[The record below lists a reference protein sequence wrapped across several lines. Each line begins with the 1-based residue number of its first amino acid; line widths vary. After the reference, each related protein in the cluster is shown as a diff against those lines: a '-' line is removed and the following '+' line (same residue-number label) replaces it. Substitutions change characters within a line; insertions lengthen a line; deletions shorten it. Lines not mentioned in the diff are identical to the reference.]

1 MPPLRHTYLPHE
13 TLDLADSMAFDGH
26 LRQAQADVA
35 FHAALPAALG
45 SIRQASP
52 RVQESDPWAPL
63 PMPEAAP
70 VVVSARPDAMRTRES
85 LAQGMA
91 APLQASGSAGSGI
104 TFGPA
109 AAPASDVTLGLPTAP
124 TPGGTTTTPG
134 VGAPAAA
141 PAGASPRAP
150 AATGEI
156 DNSSRQAFIRTAYPY
171 ALEAADGDPKL
182 ANQLVATAISENG
195 KVGTGRSLDEMGY
208 NVGGIQGVKG
218 PAGSFWALDAG
229 NRREFA
235 AYHNLSEGFR
245 AVRDLVTGGRYQ
257 PAAEGY
263 RQSGDVDRYWQ
274 MVNEAGYAEDPSWH
288 AKIGSIRRG
297 QVEPL
302 TAGLAASAPSLTSQ
316 AAAPPAAGGR
326 PSPAAVPPHGVPTGV
341 ADGPDWK
348 TRWGNDLTPDQIKET
363 LALGMSWDAA
373 LATCGVAAS
382 VAFARANGR
391 NPTFGEALELAKRT
405 GEWNADVGMARG
417 STGQVALLKGLGVD
431 ARVVPLDEQTIVSEI
446 GSGRPVQI
454 NAQGN
459 GGHYYVASGY
469 NPETRQ
475 FYFGNSASILK
486 RSGGRQ
492 WFRLDELAGLGVG
505 TPAQAILLGAGG

>member
-35 FHAALPAALG
+35 FHAALPDALG
-45 SIRQASP
+45 SIWQAAP
-52 RVQESDPWAPL
+52 RPRDEDPFAPL

-70 VVVSARPDAMRTRES
+70 VVVSERPDAMRVREQ
-85 LAQGMA
+85 LAQGTP

-109 AAPASDVTLGLPTAP
+109 AAQTADVTLPDGSQAAPDVAQRPVAAGTASPGAPSTSSGPPGDLRAWARSEAARLGIDPDVAEAVAMSEGGFDDPTRQSDVVYQGQRETSYGPFQLNTAGGLGSAAIAQGIDPRNPAHARA
-124 TPGGTTTTPG
+124 G
-134 VGAPAAA
+134 VTFALEHAAREGWGAFHGAARVGIGPRQGIGVRPAAGAPAAA
-141 PAGASPRAP
+141 P
-150 AATGEI
+150 
-156 DNSSRQAFIRTAYPY
+156 
-171 ALEAADGDPKL
+171 
-182 ANQLVATAISENG
+182 
-195 KVGTGRSLDEMGY
+195 
-208 NVGGIQGVKG
+208 
-218 PAGSFWALDAG
+218 
-229 NRREFA
+229 
-235 AYHNLSEGFR
+235 
-245 AVRDLVTGGRYQ
+245 
-257 PAAEGY
+257 
-263 RQSGDVDRYWQ
+263 
-274 MVNEAGYAEDPSWH
+274 
-288 AKIGSIRRG
+288 
-297 QVEPL
+297 
-302 TAGLAASAPSLTSQ
+302 
-316 AAAPPAAGGR
+316 R
-326 PSPAAVPPHGVPTGV
+326 PSPASAPPHGVPTAV

-348 TRWGNDLTPDQIKET
+348 TRWGNDLTPDQIQET

-405 GEWNADVGMARG
+405 GEWNPDVGMARG

-431 ARVVPLDEQTIVSEI
+431 ARVVPLNEQTIVSEI
-446 GSGRPVQI
+446 GAGRPVQI

>member
-35 FHAALPAALG
+35 FHAALPDALG
-45 SIRQASP
+45 SIWQAAP
-52 RVQESDPWAPL
+52 RPRDEDPFAPL

-70 VVVSARPDAMRTRES
+70 VVVSERPDAMRTRQQ
-85 LAQGMA
+85 LAQGTS
-91 APLQASGSAGSGI
+91 APLQAGGSAGSGI

-109 AAPASDVTLGLPTAP
+109 ATPAADVTLGLPTAP

-134 VGAPAAA
+134 AA
-141 PAGASPRAP
+141 PAGGAPRTAQ

-156 DNSSRQAFIRTAYPY
+156 DNSSREAFIRTAYPY

-195 KVGTGRSLDEMGY
+195 KVGTGRSLEEMGY
-208 NVGGIQGVKG
+208 NVGGIQGVTG

-245 AVRDLVTGGRYQ
+245 AVRDLVSNGSRYQ
-257 PAAEGY
+257 PAAAAY
-263 RQSGDVDRYWQ
+263 LQSGDIDRYWQ

-302 TAGLAASAPSLTSQ
+302 TAGLAAAPQ
-316 AAAPPAAGGR
+316 PAAAPPGAPR
-326 PSPAAVPPHGVPTGV
+326 PSPASAPPHGVPTAV

-348 TRWGNDLTPDQIKET
+348 TRWGNDLTPDQIQET

-405 GEWNADVGMARG
+405 GEWNPDVGMARG
-417 STGQVALLKGLGVD
+417 SAGQIALLKGLGVD
-431 ARVVPLDEQTIVSEI
+431 ARVVPLNEQTIVSEI
-446 GSGRPVQI
+446 GAGRPVQI

-492 WFRLDELAGLGVG
+492 WFRLDELASLGVG